1 MPRKM
6 TVGGIDRK
14 EVDENDLI
22 YNNQFS
28 APQNL
33 RHWIRMNILFRDKR
47 TVWLSLQVRSN
58 SITITTKVL

>member
-1 MPRKM
+1 M

-22 YNNQFS
+22 YNNQFP

-47 TVWLSLQVRSN
+47 TVWLAGSHYR
-58 SITITTKVL
+58 